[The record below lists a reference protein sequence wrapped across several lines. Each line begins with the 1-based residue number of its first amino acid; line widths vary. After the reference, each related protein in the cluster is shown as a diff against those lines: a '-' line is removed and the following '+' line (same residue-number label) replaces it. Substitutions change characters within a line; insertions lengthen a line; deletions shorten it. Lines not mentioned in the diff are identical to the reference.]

1 MNELNFSQFIK
12 KIFDSFFIVF
22 DNIIGYINII
32 IDNYF
37 IKLIIFFILCFF
49 IINFL
54 FILYKLLSNLLK
66 QKNLE
71 NKKSKGNYIE

>member
-1 MNELNFSQFIK
+1 MHDLNFSQFIK

-37 IKLIIFFILCFF
+37 IKLIIYFILCFF

-71 NKKSKGNYIE
+71 NKKSKGNDIE

>member
-1 MNELNFSQFIK
+1 MHDLNFSQFIK

-37 IKLIIFFILCFF
+37 VKLIIYFILCFF
-49 IINFL
+49 IISFL
-54 FILYKLLSNLLK
+54 FVLYKLLLNLLK

-71 NKKSKGNYIE
+71 NKKSKGNDIE

>member
-1 MNELNFSQFIK
+1 MNDINFSQFIK

-49 IINFL
+49 VINFL